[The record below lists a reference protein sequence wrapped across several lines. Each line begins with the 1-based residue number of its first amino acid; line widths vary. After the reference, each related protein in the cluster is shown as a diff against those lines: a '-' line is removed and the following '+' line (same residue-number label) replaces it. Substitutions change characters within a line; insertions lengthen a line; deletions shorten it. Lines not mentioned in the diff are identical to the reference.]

1 MQLAH
6 PAAILCLPCKSV
18 LRDAFPSLA
27 YLNMKLA
34 SSMQKTSALEKHF
47 HTKHPLRMFY
57 RDVLDEVEGCKG
69 YFDLSAV
76 WARLAPSGNV
86 YRLCALQ
93 EVRLGHCADL
103 QSQLRELA
111 EEFGETLGG
120 TSEERYNLLIASLKE
135 AKAHGVSVC
144 SISAASPVGP
154 CSTRLARPVQVDLDE
169 AYEQAEKGWELDSF
183 KTTGYPPLEEF
194 LVGNVRRGLFVVPTE
209 PGAWKDWCT
218 SKLVGCMVAVVQ
230 ILGPVMVVLSLWQEL
245 KYRDRGADP
254 TNYLQH
260 PLETVKRISV
270 NNVFCVERDMGEWC
284 TILMGVVFSFFVV
297 VQLLN
302 YAHEELEDAYKFGR
316 LAGCASFW
324 AFAGGYINA
333 WCVMWNILV
342 IPVSFWKLTHASQVV
357 LNAMTIL
364 FMFNLDDLAGTAG
377 AVLGTSWEQDG
388 WKDTGGVEAKAEW
401 LVEANMQADYGSASL
416 ARKSSDPES
425 GRIHGNSALLTAG
438 LLIADVVGAG
448 VLAMGQAVAK
458 LGWLLGT
465 ICILAMLAMN
475 AHIMILVWRAACLHL

>member
-1 MQLAH
+1 
-6 PAAILCLPCKSV
+6 
-18 LRDAFPSLA
+18 
-27 YLNMKLA
+27 MKLA

-135 AKAHGVSVC
+135 AK
-144 SISAASPVGP
+144 
-154 CSTRLARPVQVDLDE
+154 VDLDE

-230 ILGPVMVVLSLWQEL
+230 ILGPVMVVLSLWQ
-245 KYRDRGADP
+245 DP

-377 AVLGTSWEQDG
+377 AVLGTSDTLFQRGLCWNYALLSQCPLDLRDVVNPKATSAADFWQLRLTATALQSARAAQNAETRVAPFEQTPLLAAKRNGHGVPSLEELKVCMRFAKDG
-388 WKDTGGVEAKAEW
+388 SIYQ
-401 LVEANMQADYGSASL
+401 LPSANSSIQASL
-416 ARKSSDPES
+416 WQFMVWTLRLLQVLMPAFYFVVNKPCAHPDDA
-425 GRIHGNSALLTAG
+425 SAAS
-438 LLIADVVGAG
+438 
-448 VLAMGQAVAK
+448 K
-458 LGWLLGT
+458 Y
-465 ICILAMLAMN
+465 
-475 AHIMILVWRAACLHL
+475 